1 MGGMEK
7 LIGTSLP
14 ILFTILFLINTPNV
28 NAQSVEEFGFD
39 QHPYVVSSA
48 TPTHGGL
55 MYYNFDL
62 AGNGNP
68 NDSKVAQI
76 ISSCYSEPFPVF
88 LNETSG
94 LDDGW
99 LYSKRINFVDTLCP
113 NPNSTPP
120 STTNVDFD
128 MHVDPTSTDPLQA
141 NLTTSVF
148 LTDSSDIVPPSLS
161 GLQWSPK
168 KSDGNYA
175 VCVNDVDNDAICDEF
190 ENNVSHLEINYP
202 PGTSIYKLNDTTSL
216 GNCDYFALIDSSVPC
231 SGSDKK
237 DLWIEFDYMESFPL
251 NDDALKDVR
260 ESFWKHDIRVH
271 FIVDEAIPNQEYLK
285 PGGVNHFRFFG
296 TDQVKSFYFGTPTER
311 DALDWNSLGWKQ
323 KKQVFHYGL
332 SIDKQK
338 GAPTT
343 SGFAEKLGNDFGIS
357 YGGWPSGVPTHSA
370 YQSGTIM
377 HEIGHNLGL
386 DHGGDYADPLNCK
399 PNYVSVMSYS
409 RQLPTIYAQPLID
422 FSNATIQ
429 SLDETQLSEINGI
442 GNLPD
447 EYSDGVVI
455 VYGPTPEYIE
465 ITENNQD
472 IDWNQDGSI
481 EQSPVQAEINYLI
494 DEGCGL
500 VEYTSLSG
508 HNDWESLN
516 FDSRGT
522 GNWVDGRMTSP
533 CKYDPKDEGKSN
545 SCKSD
550 NPYHGNPMGKNILS
564 KYADTKNKKDFIPNW
579 NERVWFG
586 GAEEFT
592 SELARE
598 HFLANAKIINN
609 TFQNLPDESFID
621 DPKSIKE
628 IYKKSIKKVV
638 SLIEQHEYVQSAE
651 ELESL
656 LGTIDGENGDDL
668 IKSDFTTKPIKQLK
682 NSIST
687 QESLGSG
694 GIILYKN
701 KVSKCEKDEVSDNS
715 GLCFKKSELCKPNQI
730 LDETGVCVPK
740 GNFCGSGTVY
750 KDGVCLME
758 GKSPGKQDLSIVY
771 GSIGAVIA
779 SIAFAVFMASKYT
792 SLKSKIS
799 K

>member
-1 MGGMEK
+1 MGK
-7 LIGTSLP
+7 LVGISLP
-14 ILFTILFLINTPNV
+14 ILFTVLFLINFSNV
-28 NAQSVEEFGFD
+28 YAEPVEEFGFD
-39 QHPYVVSSA
+39 QHSYVVSSG
-48 TPTHGGL
+48 TNTHGGL

-62 AGNGNP
+62 AGNGNYD
-68 NDSKVAQI
+68 DSVVAQI
-76 ISSCYSEPFPVF
+76 ISSCYPDPFPIS

-113 NPNSTPP
+113 TPTSTPP
-120 STTNVDFD
+120 TTTNVDFS
-128 MHVDPTSTDPLQA
+128 MNVDPTSTKPLNA
-141 NLTTSVF
+141 NLTTSLF
-148 LTDSSDIVPPSLS
+148 LTDNSDIVPTLLS

-168 KSDGNYA
+168 KTDGNYA
-175 VCVNDVDNDAICDEF
+175 VCANDIDNDAICDEF
-190 ENNVSHLEINYP
+190 EDNLSHLEINYP

-216 GNCDYFALIDSSVPC
+216 GNCAYFALIDSSVPC
-231 SGSDKK
+231 SGSDRK

-251 NDDALKDVR
+251 NEDALKDVR
-260 ESFWKHDIRVH
+260 ESFWKHDIRIH
-271 FIVDEAIPNQEYLK
+271 FIVDEAIPDQEYLK
-285 PGGVNHFRFFG
+285 PGGVNHPRFFG
-296 TDQVKSFYFGTPTER
+296 TDQVKSFYFGNLTER
-311 DALDWNSLGWKQ
+311 DATDWNSLGWKQ

-338 GAPTT
+338 GAPTS

-357 YGGWPSGVPTHSA
+357 YGGWPSGVPTHRA
-370 YQSGTIM
+370 YQAGTIM

-409 RQLPTIYAQPLID
+409 RQLPTIYGQSLID
-422 FSNATIQ
+422 FSNATIS
-429 SLDETQLSEINGI
+429 SLDETQLSETNGI
-442 GNLPD
+442 GVLPD
-447 EYSDGVVI
+447 AYPDGVVI
-455 VYGPTPEYIE
+455 VYGPTPEYVE
-465 ITENNQD
+465 ITEDNQQ

-481 EQSPVQAEINYLI
+481 ELQTSVQVDTNYLV

-508 HNDWESLN
+508 HNDWASLN

-533 CKYDPKDEGKSN
+533 CKYDPKNEGKPD
-545 SCKSD
+545 SCKSE
-550 NPYHGNPMGKNILS
+550 NPYHGNTMGKNTAS
-564 KYADTKNKKDFIPNW
+564 KYADEKKKKEFIPNW
-579 NERVWFG
+579 DKRIWFG

-592 SELARE
+592 SELARQ
-598 HFLANAKIINN
+598 HFLANAMIINS

-621 DPKSIKE
+621 DPKNTKE

-638 SLIEQHEYVQSAE
+638 SLIEQHNYVGSTE

-656 LGTIDGENGDDL
+656 LGTVDGQHDDDL
-668 IKSDFTTKPIKQLK
+668 IRPEFTNKSIKLLK
-682 NSIST
+682 NSISG
-687 QESLGSG
+687 QEPLGTG
-694 GIILYKN
+694 GIIKAEKKEIFSCKN
-701 KVSKCEKDEVSDNS
+701 DQVLDNS
-715 GLCFKKSELCKPNQI
+715 GLCIKKSELCKPNQI
-730 LDETGVCVPK
+730 LDETGTCVPK

-750 KDGVCLME
+750 KDGICLME
-758 GKSPGKQDLSIVY
+758 GKSPGKQDLSIIY

-779 SIAFAVFMASKYT
+779 SVAFAIIMASKYT
-792 SLKSKIS
+792 LLKSKIS